1 MFKSGFYLPVNIYY
15 ADIHIHIHVNRY
27 VVAKKSFS
35 SPFMETNQKLTS
47 RLHFVRMDLLTW
59 KRFSVILLF
68 MMQAVFCVAK
78 HVTRDEALAIAQT
91 FYRERVARL
100 PLTAVKRIQLR
111 SVSISDF
118 RLDYTRTNANSA
130 VKSSA
135 ITPSSTHPNSDTTT
149 YYYVYNVSND
159 KGFVIVSGDDAAKSI
174 LGYSLQGT
182 FPVDNIPANVQGW
195 LDMYAAEIRYAVK
208 ATSSSL
214 LDSTAVLKSSSTTQQ
229 LTDSVQP
236 LLGNIVWDQD
246 KPYNLF
252 CPYNTT
258 AKVYTETGCVA
269 TAMAQI
275 MKYYQWPVTGT
286 GSQSYTDSPY
296 GTLSVNFSKETYDW
310 GNMQNGYGGTTTGK
324 QDTAVSTLMYDC
336 GVSVKMQ
343 YDIAANGGSSAST
356 SDAGIALINNF
367 GYDSGIQ
374 SYDRSLYTE
383 SQWESLIQTELK
395 AARPVLYA
403 GNINVDGHAF
413 VCDGFD
419 SNDLYHI
426 NWGWSGLFN
435 GYFQL
440 SALNPDWPGSGG
452 ETGGFTQYQQIIAG
466 IQKPGR
472 TSHISYQLGTY
483 DQGLTSSATLLSSIS
498 SQTVSLSF
506 GFMNFGI
513 NTFSGKVGVGLFKNG
528 VYQQTLSSAS
538 ISSLGSYSYYPSY
551 PFSAISLSGL
561 ASGNYQ
567 IYCIYQ
573 PTDSTTWTIIKPGT
587 GFNNYLNVVVSNGT
601 ATIQKPA
608 NMPILTLTQP
618 VQLAENAYQNKTG
631 VFNVSVTN
639 SGTEFYSNVGLYIY
653 SKTNAAYHQYVDT
666 GVVCIPAGTTQN
678 IVFSGTLTV
687 PPGAYYAVVLSD
699 STNSYSNNSYKAIN
713 PTADN
718 AISFNVMSTPS
729 SPQLTLNSPL
739 VFTNGSNTVYNNQQI
754 SLTANITN
762 KGGYFD
768 STLVAFVFPY
778 KGGTSLT
785 TLNPKTV
792 YLDTNG
798 TQVVTI
804 SGAINLD
811 PGTYFFGLFYYSGGW
826 VECLPNNEAQLT
838 FYLNDLNTAV
848 ANVRSSGWSIYP
860 NPVSDLL
867 YINGLNDESAT
878 MTIFDVSGK
887 MVMNHLLTNN
897 AIDVSPLTKGIYILR
912 VTSAEGVHTSRFVK
926 K

>member
-1 MFKSGFYLPVNIYY
+1 
-15 ADIHIHIHVNRY
+15 
-27 VVAKKSFS
+27 
-35 SPFMETNQKLTS
+35 METNQKPTTLS
-47 RLHFVRMDLLTW
+47 WHVNVDLLTW
-59 KRFSVILLF
+59 NRAAVILLF
-68 MMQAVFCVAK
+68 LLQAVFCMAK
-78 HVTRDEALAIAQT
+78 HVTRDDALTIAQK
-91 FYRERVARL
+91 FYQERVAKL
-100 PLTAVKRIQLR
+100 PPTAVKRMQLR
-111 SVSISDF
+111 SVSRSDF
-118 RLDYTRTNANSA
+118 KLDYIRTSTNT
-130 VKSSA
+130 A
-135 ITPSSTHPNSDTTT
+135 IKASTATPSPSAATTDSTA
-149 YYYVYNVSND
+149 YYYVYNVGNNQ
-159 KGFVIVSGDDAAKSI
+159 GFVIVSGDDAARSI
-174 LGYSLQGT
+174 LGYALQGS
-182 FPVDNIPANVQGW
+182 FAVNNIPANVQGW
-195 LDMYAAEIRYAVK
+195 LDMYKAQIQYAMK
-208 ATSSSL
+208 ATSFTL
-214 LDSTAVLKSSSTTQQ
+214 LDSTAVLKSSNTSPQ

-236 LLGNIVWDQD
+236 LLGNIIWDQD

-258 AKVYTETGCVA
+258 AKANTETGCVA

-275 MKYYQWPVTGT
+275 MKYYQWPVTGI

-296 GTLSVNFSKETYDW
+296 GTLSVDFSKVTYDW
-310 GNMQNGYGGTTTGK
+310 GNMQNGYGVTTTGK

-336 GVSVKMQ
+336 GVAVKMQ
-343 YDIAANGGSSAST
+343 YNITANGGSSAST

-367 GYDSGIQ
+367 GYDSGVQ
-374 SYDRSLYTE
+374 SYDRSLFTE
-383 SQWESLIQTELK
+383 SQWENLIQNELK

-403 GNINVDGHAF
+403 GNTNVDGHAF

-466 IQKPGR
+466 IQKPS
-472 TSHISYQLGTY
+472 TTAHVTYQLGTY
-483 DQGLTSSATLLSSIS
+483 NQGIASSTSTLSSIS
-498 SQTVSLSF
+498 TQKLNLSF

-513 NTFSGKVGVGLFKNG
+513 NNFTGKVGVGLFKNG

-538 ISSLGSYSYYPSY
+538 ISSLGSYSYYGSY
-551 PFSAISLSGL
+551 PFSNVSLSGL

-573 PTDSTTWTIIKPGT
+573 PADSTSWSIIKPSI
-587 GFNNYLNVVVSNGT
+587 GFANYLNVTISGTT
-601 ATIQKPA
+601 ATIQVPSTS
-608 NMPILTLTQP
+608 PVLTLTQP

-631 VFNVSVTN
+631 VFNVSVNN

-666 GVVCIPAGTTQN
+666 GVVCIPSGATQN

-687 PPGAYYAVVLSD
+687 PPGAYYAVVRSD

-713 PTADN
+713 PVADN
-718 AISFNVMSTPS
+718 AISFNILSTPS

-739 VFTNGSNTVYNNQQI
+739 AFTNGSNIVYNNQPI

-768 STLVAFVFPY
+768 STLVAFVFPF

-785 TLNPKTV
+785 TLNPKTI
-792 YLDTNG
+792 YLDSLG
-798 TQVVTI
+798 TQTVTV
-804 SGAINLD
+804 SGSIDLD

-826 VECLPNNEAQLT
+826 IECTPSKSAQLT
-838 FYLNDLNTAV
+838 FYLNDSNTAV
-848 ANVRSSGWSIYP
+848 ANVQSSSGWSIYP

-867 YINGLNDESAT
+867 YLNGLNDETAIV
-878 MTIFDVSGK
+878 TIFDVSGK
-887 MVMNHLLTNN
+887 MLMNQSLQNN
-897 AIDVSPLTKGIYILR
+897 AIDVSSLAKGIYILR
-912 VTSAEGVHTSRFVK
+912 VTTAGSVHTSRFVK